1 MKLKGTLPKGE
12 ADGLT
17 PLEGR
22 IAKKDSEH
30 VAVMMILDVESTEK
44 LRHTGEII
52 VKLAIRRAE
61 AILPDDLEAATQ
73 LIRRAYES
81 RTGETTLPIELE
93 DDIKAAM
100 AGVSLYEPETERPA
114 APTAEQLDVDV
125 APADRPAPPDNEYTS
140 LTIAA
145 LLERLQSRGL
155 DFSKGKKPELIWRLI
170 DADDA
175 EAAGTVPSNVT
186 SLFQDGTGYE
196 PAANDEGEGPQT
208 ADDYASD
215 VADGKALLGEDGADD
230 DEPGDTVADTV
241 ANDEG
246 LAADAGVDPAEWETP
261 WEEHAGAPTDVQDD
275 DGK

>member
-175 EAAGTVPSNVT
+175 EASGTVPSNVT

-196 PAANDEGEGPQT
+196 PAADDAETTSDDLAGDDQ
-208 ADDYASD
+208 ADT
-215 VADGKALLGEDGADD
+215 

-246 LAADAGVDPAEWETP
+246 LAADAGVDPAEWGTP